1 MINNNYVPE
10 WYTSPFGHVDYTLV
24 RNQTQLDILFDGN
37 ESEFKFMDGNP
48 NACVNLRDEF
58 AIVQIGD
65 TSQWDVNIVH
75 ALLTHEAVHVWQH
88 IRERMSEDAPSS
100 EFEAY
105 SIQRIA
111 QDLFYMYQESESD
124 PEQSS
129 SQSS

>member
-1 MINNNYVPE
+1 MIDNNYVPD

-24 RNQTQLDILFDGN
+24 RNQTQLDILFDSN
-37 ESEFKFMDGNP
+37 ESDFTFMVGNP

-65 TSQWDVNIVH
+65 TSRWNIQQVH
-75 ALLTHEAVHVWQH
+75 AMLLHEAVHVWQH
-88 IRERMSEDAPSS
+88 IRERMGEDTPSS

-111 QDLFYMYQESESD
+111 QDLFVMYEESECD
-124 PEQSS
+124 PK
-129 SQSS
+129 